1 MRVKIS
7 KYISYFN
14 LFIGFM
20 LIIFSLLSDNAG
32 IVFTL
37 IGAFAVLVSSA
48 SIYLKKKIN
57 LQDHLDDKK

>member
-7 KYISYFN
+7 KYMSYFN
-14 LFIGFM
+14 LSIGFL
-20 LIIFSLLSDNAG
+20 LIIFSLLSDDVG
-32 IVFTL
+32 FIFTL

-57 LQDHLDDKK
+57 LQEHLDDKK

>member
-7 KYISYFN
+7 KYMSYFN
-14 LFIGFM
+14 LSIGFL
-20 LIIFSLLSDNAG
+20 LIIFSLLSDNVG
-32 IVFTL
+32 IIFTL

>member
-7 KYISYFN
+7 KYMSYFN

-20 LIIFSLLSDNAG
+20 LIIFSLLSDDVG
-32 IVFTL
+32 IIFTL

>member
-7 KYISYFN
+7 KYMSYFN

-20 LIIFSLLSDNAG
+20 LIIFSLLSDNVG

-48 SIYLKKKIN
+48 SINLKKKVN
-57 LQDHLDDKK
+57 LQEHFDDKK